1 MGCRRDVLKLLT
13 KESHMKPGLQHW
25 IKIKS
30 GIILQGPH
38 IFIQNLVFKKKKK
51 QQHIHSFT
59 WYYIT
64 NYITNKLLFIII
76 NLNERSLSLASLW
89 DWTHCEFPHEIL
101 HKMVKFNSNSNL
113 DTSLLRPTWLPWN
126 ASQSHTQPLRPL
138 HARLCA
144 VF

>member
-1 MGCRRDVLKLLT
+1 M
-13 KESHMKPGLQHW
+13 HGLQKGCTETPYKRVTYETRFATLDKNE
-25 IKIKS
+25 ITNNSS
-30 GIILQGPH
+30 GTTYFYSKVGL
-38 IFIQNLVFKKKKK
+38 KKKKTATTHTLIYLVF
-51 QQHIHSFT
+51 Q
-59 WYYIT
+59 
-64 NYITNKLLFIII
+64 NKLLFIII
-76 NLNERSLSLASLW
+76 NLNECSLSLACLW

-126 ASQSHTQPLRPL
+126 ASQSHTQPLCPL